1 MSIFQHKFIHLFFHF
16 LHISHSLAPSPF
28 SPPPAA
34 FFAIF
39 ITGIP
44 FRQKTPFC
52 RFLLAFSRY
61 VPSEFLQI
69 STYLLFHTTRNFL
82 VCAAIFFTFVSRRP
96 TNLLFSIPQ
105 FSLFPSV
112 RLHKIYICNFYAA
125 RFSSSRLPFLTLFSQ
140 ILSSIVF
147 IYAHAYDNLNKK
159 IYEFF
164 MSNRL
169 DFYKMIHFLS
179 FWQITTDFLQQNFLI
194 LPPDSD
200 KIRPLYAFSGF
211 SLPDFLRQQKG
222 GRILRPPFLNPA
234 IVCLLFICR
243 CG

>member
-34 FFAIF
+34 FSEFLSQAYRF
-39 ITGIP
+39 GK
-44 FRQKTPFC
+44 KTPFC
-52 RFLLAFSRY
+52 RFLLAFSEY
-61 VPSEFLQI
+61 VPSEFSQI

-125 RFSSSRLPFLTLFSQ
+125 RFSSSRLPFLTLF
-140 ILSSIVF
+140 
-147 IYAHAYDNLNKK
+147 HK
-159 IYEFF
+159 
-164 MSNRL
+164 
-169 DFYKMIHFLS
+169 FYQAL
-179 FWQITTDFLQQNFLI
+179 
-194 LPPDSD
+194 
-200 KIRPLYAFSGF
+200 
-211 SLPDFLRQQKG
+211 
-222 GRILRPPFLNPA
+222 
-234 IVCLLFICR
+234 CLFTPMHMTI
-243 CG
+243 